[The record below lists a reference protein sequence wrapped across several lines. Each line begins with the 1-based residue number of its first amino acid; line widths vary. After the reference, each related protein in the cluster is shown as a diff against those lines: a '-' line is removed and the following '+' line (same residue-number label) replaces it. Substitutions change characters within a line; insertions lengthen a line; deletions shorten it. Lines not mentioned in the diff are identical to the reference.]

1 MNVRKLSFLMPPDGY
16 KKVETNIFGEDKLC
30 AVYIKNKGY
39 CIYVNGKENDMF
51 LINTNLSPDEFKLD
65 QNAGEKED
73 LINLVKI
80 LLDQIYEDVNI
91 PEYEKQHHEFV
102 FLKIMDLFNTEDI
115 EIIDS
120 DSDLYKT
127 IELGF
132 IKFDISLLNLGD

>member
-1 MNVRKLSFLMPPDGY
+1 
-16 KKVETNIFGEDKLC
+16 
-30 AVYIKNKGY
+30 
-39 CIYVNGKENDMF
+39 MF

-115 EIIDS
+115 EIIDR